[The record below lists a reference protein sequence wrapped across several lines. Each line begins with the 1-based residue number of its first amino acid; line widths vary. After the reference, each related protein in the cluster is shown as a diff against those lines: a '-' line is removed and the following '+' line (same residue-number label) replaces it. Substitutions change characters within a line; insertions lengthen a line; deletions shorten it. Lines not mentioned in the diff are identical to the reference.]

1 MSQSLEHRI
10 ERLER
15 KQKWLLAGIAAL
27 TGFVALWLV
36 FTTTLSP
43 KAEEPPTLRT
53 KQLEIVDSAGVAR
66 LRLGAPLPDATLG
79 RKTLPRRS
87 PASGIQLNNAKGDE
101 VGGLAMLDDETMLL
115 CFDWKGAEASCMYV
129 MPTGEHGLWVGD
141 YTGKDRARVMVTAD
155 NKTKLVLDGG
165 ILKNQ
170 VLFLAGSDG
179 TTLLEAHNGD
189 GRTTWTAH
197 SAH

>member
-15 KQKWLLAGIAAL
+15 RQTWLLAGVAL
-27 TGFVALWLV
+27 TGLVALWCV
-36 FTTTLSP
+36 FKTTLNP
-43 KAEEPPTLRT
+43 KADQPSALRT

-66 LRLGAPLPDATLG
+66 LRLGAPLPDATLHG
-79 RKTLPRRS
+79 KTLPRRS
-87 PASGIQLNNAKGDE
+87 PANGIQLNNARGDE
-101 VGGLAMLDDETMLL
+101 VGGMAMLDDGTMIL
-115 CFDWKGAEASCMYV
+115 CFDWNGAEASCMYV

-155 NKTKLVLDGG
+155 DKTKLVLDGG

-179 TTLLEAHNGD
+179 TTLLEAHDGD